1 MHPKNGHGLKEDI
14 IVVLPTGFG
23 NTVIYSPEHSRKK

>member
-1 MHPKNGHGLKEDI
+1 MILKEDI

-23 NTVIYSPEHSRKK
+23 NSAIYSPEHSRKK